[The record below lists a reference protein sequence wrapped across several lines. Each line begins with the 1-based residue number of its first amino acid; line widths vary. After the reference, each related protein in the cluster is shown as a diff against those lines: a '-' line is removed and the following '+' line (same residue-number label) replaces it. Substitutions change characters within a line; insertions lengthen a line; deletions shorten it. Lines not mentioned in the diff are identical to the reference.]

1 MPTTRVK
8 VRRWRGGSLPRPLYD
23 RAVNRSIGML
33 LVVGGLGLAG
43 LGLLVWS
50 GAMSWFGRLPGDIRV
65 ESENS
70 RVFIPITSMIVV
82 SVVLTLVVNL
92 VNRLR

>member
-1 MPTTRVK
+1 M
-8 VRRWRGGSLPRPLYD
+8 
-23 RAVNRSIGML
+23 NRSVGML
-33 LVVGGLGLAG
+33 LVIGGLGLAG

>member
-1 MPTTRVK
+1 
-8 VRRWRGGSLPRPLYD
+8 
-23 RAVNRSIGML
+23 ML
-33 LVVGGLGLAG
+33 LVFGGLGLAG

-50 GAMSWFGRLPGDIRV
+50 GALRWFGRLPGDIRI
-65 ESENS
+65 ESENT

-82 SVVLTLVVNL
+82 SVVLTLAVNL